1 MGSFGTEN
9 FRSLI
14 FFIFWLFTE
23 FSRLRDRGVVRHLA
37 SERHAR
43 RSICRSSAT
52 RLLQQARRTAS
63 HAGRPCAGFGN
74 LVEAPALRIV
84 DLARPLGY
92 HDGFRRLA
100 SVRLIG
106 PQGSGEAR
114 LAVQHFT
121 QRVGTSTT
129 HHVVLPN
136 PRRRLQGRALTR
148 LTMSRRFGRTKREEV
163 DAMQVKET
171 VAYVLNHEFQISVP
185 ASDLDAKADAR
196 LVDLKDKVR
205 LNGFRPGK
213 VPVSHLKKV
222 YGRSVMAETVEQ
234 TIRDTNSQIF
244 SERGFRLATEP
255 KVTMPTEEKA
265 VEDILTGK
273 SDLTYTVAIE
283 VVPAIQLA
291 DFKSFSVEKPVADVT
306 DADVDE
312 AIKRIADQNR
322 GYTAKAE
329 GAKAETGDRVT
340 ISFKG
345 TIDGTPFDGGTGEN
359 IQVVIGAGQFIPGFE
374 EQLVGIAAGE
384 TRNLKVSFP
393 KNYMSEKLA
402 GQPAEFETTATA
414 IEAPQGV
421 EINDEFAKTLG
432 LESLDKLKQAAR
444 ERLTAEYAG
453 ATRQRVKRTLL
464 DRLDEAH
471 QFEAPPT
478 LIDEEFNLMWN
489 SIKAEMESGGKT
501 FADENTTEEASQEEY
516 RKIAD
521 RRVRLGLVLSEIGEK
536 NKITVTDDEVSRA
549 VIERARQMP
558 GREKE
563 VWDYYRSNANA
574 LAQLRAPI
582 YEDKVV
588 DFILELA
595 NVTEKKVTRED
606 LFKDD
611 EAEKSAA

>member
-1 MGSFGTEN
+1 
-9 FRSLI
+9 
-14 FFIFWLFTE
+14 
-23 FSRLRDRGVVRHLA
+23 
-37 SERHAR
+37 
-43 RSICRSSAT
+43 
-52 RLLQQARRTAS
+52 
-63 HAGRPCAGFGN
+63 
-74 LVEAPALRIV
+74 
-84 DLARPLGY
+84 
-92 HDGFRRLA
+92 
-100 SVRLIG
+100 
-106 PQGSGEAR
+106 
-114 LAVQHFT
+114 
-121 QRVGTSTT
+121 
-129 HHVVLPN
+129 
-136 PRRRLQGRALTR
+136 
-148 LTMSRRFGRTKREEV
+148 
-163 DAMQVKET
+163 MQVTET
-171 VAYVLNHEFQISVP
+171 LAEGLKHEFQISVP
-185 ASDLDAKADAR
+185 ASDLDAKAGAR
-196 LVDLKDKVR
+196 LVDLKEKVR

-222 YGRSVMAETVEQ
+222 YGRSVMAETIDQ

-244 SERGFRLATEP
+244 TERGFRLATEP
-255 KVTMPTEEKA
+255 KITMPTAENE

-273 SDLTYTVAIE
+273 SDLTYTVSIE

-291 DFKSFSVEKPVADVT
+291 DFKSFTVEKPVAEVS

-322 GYTAKAE
+322 AFAAKGE
-329 GAKAETGDRVT
+329 GGKAETGDRVT

-359 IQVVIGAGQFIPGFE
+359 IHVVIGAGQFIPGFE
-374 EQLVGIAAGE
+374 EELLGIAAGE

-393 KNYMSEKLA
+393 KNYSSEKLA

-414 IEAPQGV
+414 IETPQDTV
-421 EINDEFAKTLG
+421 IDDEFAKTLG
-432 LESLDKLKQAAR
+432 LESLDKLKEAAR
-444 ERLTAEYAG
+444 DRLAAEFAG
-453 ATRQRVKRTLL
+453 ATRQRVKRLLL
-464 DRLDEAH
+464 DRLDDSH
-471 QFEAPPT
+471 RFEAPPS
-478 LIDEEFNLMWN
+478 LVEEEFNLMWT
-489 SIKAEMESGGKT
+489 SIKAEMESGGKS
-501 FADENTTEEASQEEY
+501 FADEDTTEEAAREEY

-521 RRVRLGLVLSEIGEK
+521 RRVRLGLVLSEIGER

-606 LFKDD
+606 LYKDD
-611 EAEKSAA
+611 EDAEKSAA